1 MGKTLKTKV
10 LLAISAG
17 CLVVP
22 MPAVAQSYPTKPVRM
37 LTGGA
42 GNAVDLSARYLGQQ
56 LSEKWGK
63 SVVIEN
69 RAGLA
74 IVGAEITARA
84 QPDGYTL
91 NMGEFSSHVSAPN
104 LYKQLP
110 YDPVRDFTPVTMV
123 MKAPLLLVANPSL
136 PAANLREFVDY
147 AKKRPGHLKYA
158 AQSVRSAGNLTMKVF
173 LRAAGVEVL
182 HVPYKRAPESL
193 TAVLSGEVDVSFLA
207 TPVALPHLN
216 TGKLKIFAISS
227 EKRFSGAPDIPTV
240 AESGVPGFEA
250 AMWSGVFAPARTPQA
265 LVEKIYRDM
274 AEILKSPAAQAAM
287 LVQGAETVANT
298 PQEFATFVKTEIVK
312 WAQVI
317 REAGIKPE

>member
-1 MGKTLKTKV
+1 MGKTLKRKV

-104 LYKQLP
+104 LYKQLA

-158 AQSVRSAGNLTMKVF
+158 AQSVRSAGNLTMRVF
-173 LRAAGVEVL
+173 LRAAGIEVL

-193 TAVLSGEVDVSFLA
+193 TAVLGGEVDVSFLA
-207 TPVALPHLN
+207 APVSLPHLN

-227 EKRFSGAPDIPTV
+227 AKRFAGAPDIPTV
-240 AESGVPGFEA
+240 AESGVPGFETGL
-250 AMWSGVFAPARTPQA
+250 WSGVFAPARTPLT
-265 LVEKIYRDM
+265 LVDKLYRDM
-274 AEILKSPAAQAAM
+274 TEILKSPAAQAAM

-298 PQEFATFVKTEIVK
+298 PQEFAAFVKTEINK

>member
-136 PAANLREFVDY
+136 PTANLREFVDY